1 MHPTHDTITPPLP
14 THPPNRLLYRSDRN
28 YDEAI
33 KCYKNALRQD
43 KENLQILRDLAQLQ
57 VQMRDMAG
65 FVETRYSL
73 LQLKPANRAH
83 WIAFAVA
90 HHLEK
95 NYEVAVQVLDAY
107 ANTLESVPPEEVYG
121 YSEMLL
127 YKATVLQE
135 AGMYDRALE
144 HLAKSEVRLR
154 GGRLFWVC
162 FGFCCLGF
170 VVWVSVGFCLGLWGL
185 FGYGIVLFCLLLFLL
200 CFLMIDC

>member
-1 MHPTHDTITPPLP
+1 M
-14 THPPNRLLYRSDRN
+14 
-28 YDEAI
+28 
-33 KCYKNALRQD
+33 
-43 KENLQILRDLAQLQ
+43 QILRDLAQLQ

-65 FVETRYSL
+65 FVDTRHTL

-107 ANTLESVPPEEVYG
+107 ANTLESIPKEEVYG
-121 YSEMLL
+121 FSEMLL

-144 HLAKSEVRLR
+144 HLAKSEVGLCCVCVWEGGCEFFTR
-154 GGRLFWVC
+154 GGVLVMVHWC
-162 FGFCCLGF
+162 
-170 VVWVSVGFCLGLWGL
+170 VW
-185 FGYGIVLFCLLLFLL
+185 
-200 CFLMIDC
+200 